1 MARSA
6 CFVPVLST
14 KRVSF
19 MDTGLS
25 INNILRTQRDQMET
39 AFFNVFDTFT
49 YECGEKNA
57 WTKSTHE
64 KMAALTRF
72 VVYLRDEKKLYTPRK
87 PKGEEGDS
95 GKTELI
101 GFKNSSIDSERH
113 LYLLLFFKLKILR
126 CICAEV
132 E

>member
-49 YECGEKNA
+49 YECGEKYVKV
-57 WTKSTHE
+57 KSH
-64 KMAALTRF
+64 TR
-72 VVYLRDEKKLYTPRK
+72 VVNDKVVKVRFIK
-87 PKGEEGDS
+87 
-95 GKTELI
+95 
-101 GFKNSSIDSERH
+101 
-113 LYLLLFFKLKILR
+113 
-126 CICAEV
+126 
-132 E
+132 